1 MKIIDIKN
9 NSDIDLLN
17 KLVDKKKLLAVDT
30 EFIRENTYYPILS
43 LIQIAVDDTVFIFD
57 YIKNKNNQSFL
68 SKILESKFNIK
79 IFHDCE
85 QDLEILNK
93 NLNIHIEN
101 IFDTQLG
108 NAFVDFDH
116 HISYKNLVKKILN
129 IKLI

>member
-57 YIKNKNNQSFL
+57 YIKNNSKQTFL
-68 SKILESKFNIK
+68 SEILESKLILKFFMIVNK
-79 IFHDCE
+79 I
-85 QDLEILNK
+85 
-93 NLNIHIEN
+93 
-101 IFDTQLG
+101 
-108 NAFVDFDH
+108 
-116 HISYKNLVKKILN
+116 
-129 IKLI
+129 

>member
-57 YIKNKNNQSFL
+57 YIKNKTKQSL
-68 SKILESKFNIK
+68 SL
-79 IFHDCE
+79 
-85 QDLEILNK
+85 
-93 NLNIHIEN
+93 IHI
-101 IFDTQLG
+101 
-108 NAFVDFDH
+108 
-116 HISYKNLVKKILN
+116 
-129 IKLI
+129 